1 MRNLIIFSI
10 LFFISSC
17 TTQTF
22 SPVTGEPQP
31 LLKQAMTPR
40 STVLVV
46 TSVNSQISAV
56 SQGWFSI
63 NSHSYTVTNAS
74 LNSYAAQTAMN
85 TLMQQGYRVNAGQL
99 PNNEWTNEE
108 LEATSSGLLRH
119 ATVGLTQS
127 MVAGNMVLK
136 SELTNE
142 LHILNSKLQADYILL
157 IVSHGADLFCTD
169 SKGDPIHLT
178 FKMILIDAH
187 TDRVLTWRDFVIAEN
202 EMLYSKEKNR
212 ALCQAILN
220 DHVSLNDVQMLRN
233 WLRYYTNQMGS
244 QLIPKLLEVK

>member
-17 TTQTF
+17 TTQTY

-31 LLKQAMTPR
+31 LLKQSITPH

-56 SQGWFSI
+56 SQGWFSR
-63 NSHSYTVTNAS
+63 NSHTYTVANAS

-85 TLMQQGYRVNAGQL
+85 ALMQQGYRVNAGQL
-99 PNNEWTNEE
+99 PNNEWNNQE

-127 MVAGNMVLK
+127 MLVGNMVLK
-136 SELTNE
+136 SELMNE

-157 IVSHGADLFCTD
+157 IVSRGADLFCTD
-169 SKGDPIHLT
+169 SKADPIHLT
-178 FKMILIDAH
+178 FKMVLIDAH
-187 TDRVLTWRDFVIAEN
+187 TDRVLTWRDFVIAES
-202 EMLYSKEKNR
+202 EMLYSKDKNR

-220 DHVSLNDVQMLRN
+220 DHVSLHQAQMLKN
-233 WLRYYTNQMGS
+233 WLQYYTNQMGV
-244 QLIPKLLEVK
+244 QLIPKLLEAR